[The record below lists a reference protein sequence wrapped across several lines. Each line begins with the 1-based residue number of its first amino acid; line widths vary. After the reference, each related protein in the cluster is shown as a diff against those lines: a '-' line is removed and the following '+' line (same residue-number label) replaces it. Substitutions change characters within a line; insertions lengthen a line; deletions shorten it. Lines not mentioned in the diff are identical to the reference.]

1 MYACAESRLGRRS
14 ARRKPRPGASLQSA
28 PKLDVR
34 VQKDEPNRTFWRVKG
49 VLPDGSHAE
58 ESPTENLPSDTDKR
72 ARSRSRPALS
82 QNGLGHSADSGSPTR
97 QSSRSRSRPGEKEY
111 EKVDKRLHNTTRPGP
126 STRMTTWTLHEN
138 GRTRT
143 PGTGDGAVAG
153 LPHRERVRPVARPL
167 QTRPGVKYRVF
178 YGLHHCTCEDCG
190 ATAADASTSGPP
202 TTG

>member
-126 STRMTTWTLHEN
+126 STEDDGMDAARKWTHEN
-138 GRTRT
+138 
-143 PGTGDGAVAG
+143 TGDWRWRCRRTSASRTGTACGSSPPDTARREVPRVLRVAPLHLRG
-153 LPHRERVRPVARPL
+153 L
-167 QTRPGVKYRVF
+167 
-178 YGLHHCTCEDCG
+178 G
-190 ATAADASTSGPP
+190 ATAADASASGPP